1 MAVSAVRL
9 VTGTL
14 MLAGAAAG
22 AVGAPQP
29 GAAAEKLA
37 SAVSGPLLLGVFA
50 GLLVVLALVASR
62 QIVATS
68 HVAKHRA

>member
-1 MAVSAVRL
+1 MAASAVRL

-29 GAAAEKLA
+29 GAAAEKVA
-37 SAVSGPLLLGVFA
+37 SAVSGPLFLGVFA
-50 GLLVVLALVASR
+50 GLVVVLALLASR
-62 QIVATS
+62 QVTTPSQAGR
-68 HVAKHRA
+68 HRA